1 MAGLWESLIAGG
13 VLVGLALLIGPT
25 LSKSNLQTASHGVVL
40 GVIMLS
46 LVLLIGY
53 GGQVSLCQM
62 TFAGLGAFAMGQVA
76 NGASWWGVLAA
87 VGLAAVVGA
96 IIALPRCASAGSTW
110 RWRPS
115 RSRRPW
121 IPGSS

>member
-1 MAGLWESLIAGG
+1 M
-13 VLVGLALLIGPT
+13 GLALLIGPT

-87 VGLAAVVGA
+87 VGLAAAVGA
-96 IIALPRCASAGSTW
+96 IIALRRCACAGSTW